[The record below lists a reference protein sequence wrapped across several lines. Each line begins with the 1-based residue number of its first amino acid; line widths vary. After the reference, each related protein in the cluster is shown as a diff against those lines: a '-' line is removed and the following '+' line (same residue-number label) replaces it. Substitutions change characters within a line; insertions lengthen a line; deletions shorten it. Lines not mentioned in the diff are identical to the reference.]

1 MNWVQS
7 SIRRPVTVSMFV
19 IAVMLFG
26 WVSLGRLPL
35 NLLPDISYPSLTVQT
50 DYLEAAPEEVE
61 DIVTRPIEESVSV
74 VPGLT
79 RVSSV
84 SRPGQSEVT
93 LEFAWKTNMDL
104 AVLEVREKLDAVNLP
119 RDVRRPVLLR
129 FDPSNDPVMRIQV
142 TGASSLSRLRY
153 LAEKEIK
160 RGLESVD
167 GVAAI
172 KVLGGVEEQI
182 RIEIDEKK
190 LGETGIP
197 ITEVTRILGQ
207 ENLNQASGSLYD
219 LDANYMVRVLNQFRG
234 VDEMRGVVLRDQ
246 GGRRVLLSDVA
257 RVTRGGKDRETI
269 TRLNGTESV
278 ELAVYKEGDA
288 NAVTVSRGVLARLD
302 SMKKTNVF
310 PKDVNHEV
318 VFNQARFIE
327 AAIDDV
333 LQSAWIGGLLAVIV
347 LFLFLRQLGP
357 TVIISL
363 AIPVSILATFA
374 AMYQTGISLNLMS
387 LGGVALGVGMLVDC
401 SIVVLES
408 VDRHRAE
415 GTDLREA
422 VFRGTEEVGMAI
434 TASTLTNVAVFAP
447 MIFVEGIAGQL
458 FKDQAVTITYTAV
471 AALLV
476 ALTLIPMLLAFRMK
490 RADPSF
496 GESTGGGESRRP
508 WVDKLTALWRF
519 FAYSILTIVV
529 ADVRLL
535 FRYIGRILGFVVSP
549 LAAQW
554 NRAYTRLASA
564 YPAALEWALDHK
576 FSVGVL
582 TLAMCGFAAML
593 ARGLGGELIPPM
605 TQGEFAFE
613 IRLPEGRGVE
623 QTSRL
628 MKEVEERVKADSS
641 VRLVFSSIGG
651 SNKNQFA
658 RDLREQHVAQ
668 LHAVMKDKGDKI
680 GEEAAIDRIRSI
692 LREHPDVTYS
702 FYRPAL
708 FSFKTPVEV
717 EIYAE
722 QMSEMRKA
730 ADLVVK
736 RLERIPGLSDIIT
749 SARLG
754 SPEIQV
760 KFDRDKLNRLGLDEM
775 QVASVLRNKIRGDV
789 ASRYREEE
797 KQIEILVRVG
807 EADRNAVDDIRNLM
821 IQRAASGQAAVVS
834 DPRDEVRTQS
844 TDPLAPD
851 SRTSAL
857 DSRQQQTAQGGQAGS
872 SATQQQAQTRSVP
885 IRLGSVASVIT
896 QRGPSEVRRI
906 RGQRAAVVSANLTGR
921 DLTTVT
927 QEIRAELQK
936 VREELPAYTT
946 VALGGQNEEME
957 SSFRSLKLALG
968 LAVFLV
974 YIVMASQF
982 ESLIHPLLIL
992 FTVPLGAVGVVYALA
1007 LTGTTFN
1014 IMVFLGAII
1023 LAGIVVNN
1031 AIVLVDYANQLR
1043 DRGRTVRRALVEAG
1057 VVRLR
1062 PILMTTLTSILGLVP
1077 MALGWGEGAEVRAPM
1092 AITVIGGMV
1101 LSTALTLVIIPVLY
1115 EAVSG
1120 KPSPEPDPAALP
1132 ETGLTQAGD

>member
-1 MNWVQS
+1 MNWVQG

-61 DIVTRPIEESVSV
+61 DIVTRPIEEAVSV

-84 SRPGQSEVT
+84 SRPGQSEVI

-129 FDPSNDPVMRIQV
+129 FDPSNDPVMRIQA
-142 TGASSLSRLRY
+142 TGSTSLSKLRY
-153 LAEKEIK
+153 IAEKEIR

-190 LGETGIP
+190 LGEVGIP
-197 ITEVTRILGQ
+197 ITDVTRVLGQ

-219 LDANYMVRVLNQFRG
+219 LDANYMVRVLNQFRT
-234 VDEMRGVVLRDQ
+234 VEEMRGVVLRDQ
-246 GGRRVLLSDVA
+246 GGRKVLLSDVA

-269 TRLNGTESV
+269 TRLNGKESV

-288 NAVTVSRGVLARLD
+288 NAVTVSRGVLSRINA
-302 SMKKTNVF
+302 MKNSKVF
-310 PKDVNHEV
+310 PQDVTHEV
-318 VFNQARFIE
+318 VFNQAQFIE
-327 AAIDDV
+327 AAINDV
-333 LQSAWIGGLLAVIV
+333 LQSAWIGGLLAVVV
-347 LFLFLRQLGP
+347 LFLFLRQAGP

-374 AMYQTGISLNLMS
+374 AMYQTGITLNLMS

-408 VDRHRAE
+408 VDRHRIPGA
-415 GTDLREA
+415 DLREA
-422 VFRGTEEVGMAI
+422 VFRGTQEVGMAI
-434 TASTLTNVAVFAP
+434 TASTLTNIAVFLP

-490 RADPSF
+490 PADPAF
-496 GESTGGGESRRP
+496 VPATGAVEGHRP
-508 WVDKLTALWRF
+508 WVAKAVNVWRF
-519 FAYSILTIVV
+519 FAYDILAVLLTDI
-529 ADVRLL
+529 RRL
-535 FRYIGRILGFVVSP
+535 FRFIGKILGFLVMP
-549 LAAQW
+549 LVNPW
-554 NRAYTRLASA
+554 NRAYARLAA
-564 YPAALEWALDHK
+564 GYPNLLEWSLDHK

-582 TLAMCGFAAML
+582 TLAMCGLAVFL

-613 IRLPEGRGVE
+613 IRLPEGRAVE
-623 QTSRL
+623 QTSQVMHRI
-628 MKEVEERVKADSS
+628 EQRVKEDPAIK
-641 VRLVFSSIGG
+641 LVFSSVGG

-668 LHAVMKDKGDKI
+668 LHAVMKNKSDQA
-680 GEEAAIDRIRSI
+680 GEEAAIDRVRTV
-692 LREHPDVTYS
+692 LREYPDVTFS

-717 EIYAE
+717 EVYSE
-722 QMSEMRKA
+722 QMDSMRQGA
-730 ADLVVK
+730 EIVAR
-736 RLERIPGLSDIIT
+736 RLQRIAGLSDIVT
-749 SARLG
+749 SARMG

-760 KFDRDKLNRLGLDEM
+760 KFDRDKLNRLGLDET

-789 ASRYREEE
+789 ASRYREED
-797 KQIEILVRVG
+797 KQIEILVRAG
-807 EADRNAVDDIRNLM
+807 EADRNTVEDVRNLM
-821 IQRAASGQAAVVS
+821 IQCGRAGQPVTITG
-834 DPRDEVRTQS
+834 PNDEGRART

-851 SRTSAL
+851 TRTSAL
-857 DSRQQQTAQGGQAGS
+857 DSQQQQQPQQAGQQQQ
-872 SATQQQAQTRSVP
+872 QQQAQRQVP
-885 IRLGSVASVIT
+885 IRLGSVATVVT

-927 QEIRAELQK
+927 QEIRTELQRA
-936 VREELPAYTT
+936 REELPPFTT

-957 SSFRSLKLALG
+957 SSFQSLKLALV

-982 ESLIHPLLIL
+982 ESLVHPLLIL

-1043 DRGRTVRRALVEAG
+1043 DQGRPVRQALVEAG
-1057 VVRLR
+1057 GVRLR
-1062 PILMTTLTSILGLVP
+1062 PILMTTLISILGLVP

-1092 AITVIGGMV
+1092 AITVIGGMA
-1101 LSTALTLVIIPVLY
+1101 LSTLLTLVIIPVLY
-1115 EAVSG
+1115 ELVSG
-1120 KPSPEPDPAALP
+1120 HRPVAAQQPSAAPGL
-1132 ETGLTQAGD
+1132 GLTQAGD

>member
-61 DIVTRPIEESVSV
+61 DIVTRPIEEAVSV

-172 KVLGGVEEQI
+172 KVIGGVEEQI

-197 ITEVTRILGQ
+197 ITDVTRILGR

-302 SMKKTNVF
+302 SMKKSSVF
-310 PKDVNHEV
+310 PKDVNHEI

-408 VDRHRAE
+408 VDRYRAE
-415 GTDLREA
+415 GRDLREA
-422 VFRGTEEVGMAI
+422 VFQGTQEVGMAI

-458 FKDQAVTITYTAV
+458 FKDQAVTITYTAI

-496 GESTGGGESRRP
+496 GESSGAAEPRRA
-508 WVDKLTALWRF
+508 WIEKLIAIWRF

-529 ADVRLL
+529 ADLRLL
-535 FRYIGRILGFVVSP
+535 FRYLGRILGFFVTP

-554 NRAYTRLASA
+554 NRAYSRLAAA
-564 YPAALEWALDHK
+564 YPSALEWALDHK
-576 FSVGVL
+576 AAVGVL
-582 TLAMCGFAAML
+582 TLAMCGFAAVL

-613 IRLPEGRGVE
+613 IRLPEGRAVE
-623 QTSRL
+623 QTSQL
-628 MKEVEERVKADSS
+628 MKEIEEGAKADSS

-668 LHAVMKDKGDKI
+668 LHAVMKDKADRAG
-680 GEEAAIDRIRSI
+680 EAAAIERIRAL
-692 LREHPDVTYS
+692 LRQHPDVTYS

-730 ADLVVK
+730 AELVVK
-736 RLERIPGLSDIIT
+736 RLERIPGLSDIVT

-760 KFDRDKLNRLGLDEM
+760 RFDRDKLNRLGLDEM
-775 QVASVLRNKIRGDV
+775 QVANVLRNKIRGDV

-807 EADRNAVDDIRNLM
+807 EADRNAVEDIRNLM
-821 IQRAASGQAAVVS
+821 IQRATSGAAVAVT
-834 DPRDEVRTQS
+834 DPRDEVRTQT

-857 DSRQQQTAQGGQAGS
+857 DSRQQQTAQGTQPGS
-872 SATQQQAQTRSVP
+872 PAPQQPQVRPVQ

-906 RGQRAAVVSANLTGR
+906 RGQRAAVVTANLSGR

-927 QEIRAELQK
+927 QEIRAELQN
-936 VREELPAYTT
+936 VRQELPAFTT

-982 ESLIHPLLIL
+982 ESLVHPLLIL

-1023 LAGIVVNN
+1023 LAGVVVNN

-1043 DRGRTVRRALVEAG
+1043 ERGRTVRGALVEAG
-1057 VVRLR
+1057 AVRLR

-1092 AITVIGGMV
+1092 AITVIGGMTV
-1101 LSTALTLVIIPVLY
+1101 STALTLVIIPVLY

-1120 KPSPEPDPAALP
+1120 KRSPEPDPAALP
-1132 ETGLTQAGD
+1132 EAGVTQAGD